1 MLVLIQEVATMEMKC
16 PGAKAFTQ
24 PKPEFIPCP
33 SCHSEVEIWTD
44 EAEAKCDRC
53 GNMVSRE
60 MLQGCVDYCASAK
73 ECLGEQLYNRLMAAK
88 QRAKGG

>member
-1 MLVLIQEVATMEMKC
+1 MEMKC

-33 SCHSEVEIWTD
+33 NCHNEVEIWTD

-60 MLQGCVDYCASAK
+60 MLQGCIDHCASAK

-88 QRAKGG
+88 QRAKGTG